1 MKISTNLILA
11 AALVGT
17 LGLGTMVRWVNAA
30 QTQASI
36 AIMPESR
43 NGHQSAPV
51 SGKDV
56 ETQDGVKED
65 ANEHKEFSKL
75 KALAKITSQQ
85 AQKTAEV
92 SQGGKSSRVT
102 LENED
107 SNLVYSVVIG
117 QKEVKV
123 DAGNS
128 HVLYTEGLNQED
140 KKTET
145 LHPRSSIQVSE
156 ASGGDGDGE
165 TNDDS

>member
-1 MKISTNLILA
+1 LFSVPLLLEG
-11 AALVGT
+11 LVGT

-56 ETQDGVKED
+56 ETKDGVKVE
-65 ANEHKEFSKL
+65 ANEQKESLKL
-75 KALAKITSQQ
+75 KALAKITPQQ
-85 AQKTAEV
+85 AQKAAET
-92 SQGGKSSRVT
+92 SQGGKSSHVT
-102 LENED
+102 LENENG
-107 SNLVYSVVIG
+107 NLVYSVVIG

-128 HVLYTEGLNQED
+128 HVLYSEGLNQKD
-140 KKTET
+140 KKNET